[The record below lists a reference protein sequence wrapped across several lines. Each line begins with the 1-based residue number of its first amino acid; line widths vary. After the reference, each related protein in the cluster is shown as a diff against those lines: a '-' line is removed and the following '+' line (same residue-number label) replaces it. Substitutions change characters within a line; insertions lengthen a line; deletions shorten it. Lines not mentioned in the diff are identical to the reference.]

1 MFSFLLSLC
10 YGQGGLHPTK
20 PGKPPSTHT
29 SPSRHAV
36 QSPGLSATTGEIQTG
51 SPVIRSVSQ
60 AHCGSPGQPGGH
72 IGPAAAHTR
81 TPRSGSSTHCPL
93 AHWWLWLHLAPSGLG
108 LAKAIPGM
116 EASVPPTRAAP
127 NSLSALPEDKV
138 LFLHDTL
145 RISTELALGAG
156 LATGRTVSTG

>member
-108 LAKAIPGM
+108 LAQAIPGM

-127 NSLSALPEDKV
+127 NSLSALPRDKV
-138 LFLHDTL
+138 PLESPTA
-145 RISTELALGAG
+145 SSSKELAPVRR
-156 LATGRTVSTG
+156 LAIGYPFP